1 METAGGGGDV
11 CQGVASRGQFS
22 SIRSAGRWQ
31 SHSLPALPGGRH
43 AEQLIWLLTREA
55 GQVYSNFELEME
67 IRVMIARL
75 LLILVAAAA
84 VVLAAD
90 PARYDYRVLATS
102 RTSTMEKEM
111 NEAADAGYHF
121 MGVMGGETAV
131 GGKEVVV
138 VMGKDLSTN
147 TTGRKKY
154 KLLATSRTGT
164 MQKEIQ
170 QAGDE
175 GFEYLGQT
183 VFESA
188 FGGREVAVILERD
201 ADKPARRFQYKLLA
215 TTKTSTMQKELQ
227 QAGEEGFE
235 FLGMTVGKTA
245 FGGSEIVSF
254 LRKVLE

>member
-1 METAGGGGDV
+1 
-11 CQGVASRGQFS
+11 
-22 SIRSAGRWQ
+22 
-31 SHSLPALPGGRH
+31 
-43 AEQLIWLLTREA
+43 
-55 GQVYSNFELEME
+55 
-67 IRVMIARL
+67 
-75 LLILVAAAA
+75 
-84 VVLAAD
+84 
-90 PARYDYRVLATS
+90 
-102 RTSTMEKEM
+102 MEKEM
-111 NEAADAGYHF
+111 NEAADAGYRF

-183 VFESA
+183 VFESS